1 MIMTM
6 NNSGILNKMIQE
18 IKNVGLH
25 AAYVSIEEDR
35 IQNLLNYCHSNNIT
49 CSLVDESK
57 WPCHKESYYI
67 GDESEP
73 KNLQLFS
80 LNF

>member
-1 MIMTM
+1 MIMSNT
-6 NNSGILNKMIQE
+6 SSLNKLISD
-18 IKNVGLH
+18 IKEVGLH
-25 AAYVSIEEDR
+25 EAYVSIEEDKTSNFL
-35 IQNLLNYCHSNNIT
+35 QYCLDNDVK

-57 WPCHKESYYI
+57 WPCNTDQYYI

-80 LNF
+80 LKF